1 MKRCIILLSVSILLF
16 NACVPEQEAIEV
28 NPFMIQKG
36 EAPII
41 FAHRGG
47 MGLFPENTMVAFKGS
62 VDLGV
67 EALEMDVLLTKDG
80 ELVTLHDFNIDRTS
94 DGKGNVT
101 NHNYQDLLQ
110 YNFASNFESVNGDVP
125 YSDGMIQI
133 PRLEEVFST
142 FPDKMFMVELKDS
155 IRNGKKA
162 AEELKYLIEK
172 YELQNRISV
181 VCFQEQVLDYFYQ
194 ITDGK
199 ISVGMTEDE
208 SIEFISTGLS
218 GIEFLYNP
226 RASLAALPI
235 EYGGYRLDYKRL
247 IKSAHRRN
255 IAIIFWTVDDKE
267 TMRDLIEKG
276 VDGIITNRPDIMQE
290 LLIEMGY

>member
-1 MKRCIILLSVSILLF
+1 
-16 NACVPEQEAIEV
+16 
-28 NPFMIQKG
+28 
-36 EAPII
+36 
-41 FAHRGG
+41 
-47 MGLFPENTMVAFKGS
+47 MVAFKGS

-67 EALEMDVLLTKDG
+67 EVLEMDVLLTKDG